1 MAELNLNE
9 SLPTIE
15 AIYQRSDKGIFSQR
29 PVSRDFILALLQ
41 AAQRAPSSFNLQPW
55 QFVIVDDADMKSLM
69 SLAALGNN
77 SLRTAPV
84 IIAIVSDPDA
94 WRNHDEIINGE
105 TLLGCIS
112 SEEAIILRDK
122 MRTFYQRGF
131 FGLSGA
137 FKKVRY
143 LWKNLAEA
151 SKKPICSFEDASH
164 YAAMQSMLPAAYF
177 QLAASSLGL
186 HSEIIDDFDEG
197 RLKKLLKVPNRM
209 SIPVVL
215 PLGYPI
221 EGSGRPAVFR
231 KMVNEVTSFNLY
243 GSKG

>member
-15 AIYQRSDKGIFSQR
+15 AIYQRRDKGIFSQR
-29 PVSRDFILALLQ
+29 PVSRDLLLALLQ

-55 QFVIVDDADMKSLM
+55 QFIIVDDADMKSLL

-77 SLRTAPV
+77 SLSTAPV

-112 SEEAIILRDK
+112 NEEVTMLRKK
-122 MRTFYQRGF
+122 MRTHFQRGF
-131 FGLSGA
+131 LGLSGT
-137 FKKVRY
+137 FKKIRF
-143 LWKNLAEA
+143 LWNNLAQA
-151 SKKPICSFEDASH
+151 SRKPICSFEDASH
-164 YAAMQSMLPAAYF
+164 YAAMQSMLPTAYL

-186 HSEIIDDFDEG
+186 HSEIIDDYDEG
-197 RLKKLLKVPNRM
+197 RLKKLLKVPSRM

-221 EGSGRPAVFR
+221 EGSARQAVFR
-231 KMVNEVTSFNLY
+231 KMLNEVTSFNLF
-243 GSKG
+243 GSRG